1 MSQEKIEA
9 QELLEIE
16 KMTPEEE
23 ITIKGGIMKEDTHIH
38 IDSGDTHIHI
48 DTKDKPNCGC

>member
-23 ITIKGGIMKEDTHIH
+23 ITIKGGKEDTHID
-38 IDSGDTHIHI
+38 IDAGDTHIHI
-48 DTKDKPNCGC
+48 HTPDKPKCGC